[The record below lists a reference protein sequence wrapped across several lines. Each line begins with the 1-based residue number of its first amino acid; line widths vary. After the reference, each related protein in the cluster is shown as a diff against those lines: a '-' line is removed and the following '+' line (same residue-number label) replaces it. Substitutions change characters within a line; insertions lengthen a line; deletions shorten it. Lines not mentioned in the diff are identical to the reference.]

1 MDAHLERLNLAKQ
14 IQGETQSQNNPLPVK
29 EMQSIG
35 NNFTRKKIPH
45 SIGLILMLPNIQ
57 ETDHSIPTE
66 NRKENRSI

>member
-1 MDAHLERLNLAKQ
+1 MDTHLERLNLAKQ

-45 SIGLILMLPNIQ
+45 SIGLI
-57 ETDHSIPTE
+57 
-66 NRKENRSI
+66 